1 VRIPLRHTHPE
12 KVHQQLS
19 VRQVTRTGDARLVAR
34 CAQQHSARA
43 LPDQQS
49 VHSTRRRHGP
59 HGRLSGPVLHGRGL
73 SPPIIIFRCHIMCI
87 LS

>member
-1 VRIPLRHTHPE
+1 LRIPLRHTHPA

-19 VRQVTRTGDARLVAR
+19 LRQVTRIGDAGLVAR
-34 CAQQHSARA
+34 GAQQHPTRA

-59 HGRLSGPVLHGRGL
+59 HGRLSRPVLHGRGL
-73 SPPIIIFRCHIMCI
+73 SSKNFLYLI
-87 LS
+87 SYYYYN